1 MIIRDLS
8 RDDIQKIVELES
20 EFKDGWSLGQLSS
33 AFNGGRFYVLG
44 AFEKEELIGFVSFSV
59 AIDTCDIETVLVKS
73 DYRRRGV
80 ARTLIE
86 NAEKIIKNLG
96 VKKVFLEVR
105 ETNMPAI
112 TLYGG
117 LGFDKISI
125 RKDYYLDGENAI
137 VMAKELL

>member
-20 EFKDGWSLGQLSS
+20 EFKDGWCLGQLIS

-73 DYRRRGV
+73 DYRRRGI

-125 RKDYYLDGENAI
+125 RKNYYLDGENAI